1 MNLYQIDVYIDD
13 SYFIKKNE
21 PSAIEEDKW
30 RSWFEKWLSL
40 VDHSLDSE
48 KEYEISLIL
57 TDDQEIQQLN
67 YQFRRQNQPTDVLA
81 FAALEDEFPT
91 SDTVD
96 SIPLGD
102 IIISVET
109 AKKQAQSQQHS
120 LQVELAWLASHGF
133 LHLLGWDHPDDQSL
147 IAMLTEQQKL
157 LYGVGFDQLIT
168 I

>member
-13 SYFIKKNE
+13 SYFIKENE
-21 PSAIEEDKW
+21 PPAIEEDKW

-40 VDHSLDSE
+40 VDHNLDSE

-67 YQFRRQNQPTDVLA
+67 YQFRRKNQPTDVLA

-91 SDTVD
+91 TDTVD

-109 AKKQAQSQQHS
+109 AKKQAQTQKHS
-120 LQVELAWLASHGF
+120 LSIELAWLASHGF

>member
-40 VDHSLDSE
+40 VDHNLDSE